1 VIGLYYYGDVT
12 MKQIGAAMGVNE
24 SRVSQLHARAIRRL
38 RDALG
43 EMNPQKVAEM
53 RRQLIAFAVKKPA
66 MAKVEAVKPAA
77 AASSVDAASVVRAN
91 PTITQERVAQTHAV
105 VLPYQAAAKKRVVV
119 GKAQLST
126 RRRTAIAA
134 AR

>member
-1 VIGLYYYGDVT
+1 
-12 MKQIGAAMGVNE
+12 MKQIGAAIGVNE

-53 RRQLIAFAVKKPA
+53 RRQLIAFTVKKPA

-77 AASSVDAASVVRAN
+77 AASSVDAVHVMRAN
-91 PTITQERVAQTHAV
+91 PTITQERVAQPHAV
-105 VLPYQAAAKKRVVV
+105 VLPYQAAAKKHVVV
-119 GKAQLST
+119 AKAQLST